1 MAISGIKRYF
11 ELFKNIQNARLYFFD
26 KIKNQLEIT
35 FVTKPIPIKVKVPKR
50 LMLIFKEIFMCD
62 VYSINE
68 ITKDLNEESV
78 VLDIGANVGYFSIL
92 LLSKKRVKKIIAFEP
107 IPINIQ
113 TLKKTIGENR
123 LLQEKLF
130 LTEKAVTG
138 LPMGELILYLDSE
151 KELTEN
157 ASVISGFESTH
168 SQKLVVPSI
177 TLKQI
182 FKENNLSQIDFVKMD
197 CEGSEFDIL
206 YNTELSFLKKIKKMM
221 LEVHDID
228 TQKNNTEYMS
238 QYLQS
243 AGFEISYYRLSGK
256 SHVISATRKGAA

>member
-1 MAISGIKRYF
+1 MAVYGIKRYL
-11 ELFKNIQNARLYFFD
+11 ELFKNIQNAHLYFFD
-26 KIKNQLEIT
+26 KIKNWSEIT
-35 FVTKPIPIKVKVPKR
+35 FVTRPILIKVKVPKR

-68 ITKDLNEESV
+68 ITKDLNEESI
-78 VLDIGANVGYFSIL
+78 VLDIGANVGYFSVL

-113 TLKKTIGENR
+113 SLKKTISENS
-123 LLQEKLF
+123 LLQEQLL

-138 LPMGELILYLDSE
+138 TPMGDLTLYLDSE

-168 SQKLVVPSI
+168 SEKLVVPSI
-177 TLKQI
+177 TLTQI
-182 FKENNLSQIDFVKMD
+182 FKENDLSQIDFVKMD

-206 YNTELSFLKKIKKMM
+206 YNTEISLLKKIKRMT
-221 LEVHDID
+221 LEVHDMD
-228 TQKNNTEYMS
+228 SEKNNTEYMS
-238 QYLQS
+238 QFLQS
-243 AGFEISYYRLSGK
+243 VGFKISYYRLSGK
-256 SHVISATRKGAA
+256 SHIISAIR